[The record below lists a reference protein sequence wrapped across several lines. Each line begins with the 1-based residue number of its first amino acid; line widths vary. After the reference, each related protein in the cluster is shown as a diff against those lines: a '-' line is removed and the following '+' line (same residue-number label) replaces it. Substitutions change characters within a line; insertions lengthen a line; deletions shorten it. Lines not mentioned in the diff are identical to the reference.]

1 MYADDTAIITHHKN
15 LNSIANFLQDF
26 TTHLET
32 WLKLWKYRPQ
42 QNPTSRNKSTTSQQK
57 KKNESDTEGFH
68 KVPKHLKFKKPKG
81 DTSVSNPSISFP
93 TNPQPTDFPEDPAPP
108 APLARR
114 PWIPPFFVLAKND

>member
-1 MYADDTAIITHHKN
+1 MTTDLIIGT
-15 LNSIANFLQDF
+15 
-26 TTHLET
+26 ET
-32 WLKLWKYRPQ
+32 ENEKDPITNAPAH

-57 KKNESDTEGFH
+57 RKMNPTRRAFTKSPSTSPSSH
-68 KVPKHLKFKKPKG
+68 QK